1 MLGSHRFFRVWTL
14 VYPFK
19 KTTKKKDNNGEEEE
33 QKEKE
38 HNEKEE
44 DKRRT
49 KRWPNKGME
58 KKDCLGLNRNYDWGI
73 LLSFWRDN
81 GGGNF
86 FLPTSKCYL
95 FTFLKNISYLFFG

>member
-1 MLGSHRFFRVWTL
+1 
-14 VYPFK
+14 
-19 KTTKKKDNNGEEEE
+19 
-33 QKEKE
+33 
-38 HNEKEE
+38 
-44 DKRRT
+44 
-49 KRWPNKGME
+49 ME